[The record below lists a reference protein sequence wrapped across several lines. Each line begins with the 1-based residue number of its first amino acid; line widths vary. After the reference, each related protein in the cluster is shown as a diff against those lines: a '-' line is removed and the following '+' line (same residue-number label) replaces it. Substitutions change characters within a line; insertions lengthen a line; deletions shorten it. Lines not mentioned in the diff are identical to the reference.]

1 MQQDQPDHTPW
12 YQPRTAEIIQ
22 RGGEGMANSIG
33 QGLQQF
39 GQGIAKGIYE
49 RQARKQKEEEDAKE
63 TKKEHNYYM
72 GIGEK
77 MGFDKT
83 AMQNAGAEGTKGMV
97 EGTIAKQKFEE
108 FAGRIREQKMKE
120 AATARDASAVAQ
132 FQRSATNMT
141 TPMQIPPG
149 TFGPLYRGETIG
161 GPISS
166 EDRFNLMQ
174 KSGVN
179 PDDQYKLMRAYGE
192 GAQGNDPTK
201 AMFAKAAV
209 MNAEN
214 SVDEAKLRREVFAR
228 GGGNKP
234 TVTVEDV
241 VNGKKVRRQLTDEQF
256 ADWQGSN
263 PDKATQ
269 TLTAKLTELR
279 AAKAA
284 GKTTVDL
291 DQLMGGGVD
300 LSPWWGGKP
309 IDLGIKYLETKLGTA
324 PASADYKT
332 PEDVRAAYKAGNL
345 SREDATKILTE
356 QFKL

>member
-1 MQQDQPDHTPW
+1 MPYAPGIQSVPFRADMSGWGNALMQF
-12 YQPRTAEIIQ
+12 
-22 RGGEGMANSIG
+22 IG
-33 QGLQQF
+33 D
-39 GQGIAKGIYE
+39 
-49 RQARKQKEEEDAKE
+49 KQKREEQVKADAKSHKTYIAMGEQLGLDAKE
-63 TKKEHNYYM
+63 LN
-72 GIGEK
+72 
-77 MGFDKT
+77 
-83 AMQNAGAEGTKGMV
+83 NAGLEGATGMV
-97 EGTIAKQKFEE
+97 KGFIAKQEIE
-108 FAGRIREQKMKE
+108 RGIQQLAAANQKMQQEQYAFQQQKQ
-120 AATARDASAVAQ
+120 DAGAIAQ

-174 KSGVN
+174 KSGMN

-256 ADWQGSN
+256 DAWQGSN

-269 TLTAKLTELR
+269 TLNAKLTELR

>member
-1 MQQDQPDHTPW
+1 MPYAPGIQSVPFRADMSGWGNALMQF
-12 YQPRTAEIIQ
+12 
-22 RGGEGMANSIG
+22 IG
-33 QGLQQF
+33 D
-39 GQGIAKGIYE
+39 
-49 RQARKQKEEEDAKE
+49 KQKREEQVKADAKSHKTYIAMGEQLGLDAKE
-63 TKKEHNYYM
+63 LN
-72 GIGEK
+72 
-77 MGFDKT
+77 
-83 AMQNAGAEGTKGMV
+83 NAGLEGATGMV
-97 EGTIAKQKFEE
+97 KGFIAKQEIE
-108 FAGRIREQKMKE
+108 RGIQQFAAANQKMQQEQYAFQQQKQQ
-120 AATARDASAVAQ
+120 ADAIAQ

-174 KSGVN
+174 KFGVN

-241 VNGKKVRRQLTDEQF
+241 VNGKKVRRQLTNEQF
-256 ADWQGSN
+256 DAWQGSN

-269 TLTAKLTELR
+269 TLNAKLTELR

-309 IDLGIKYLETKLGTA
+309 IDDGIKYLETKLGTA

>member
-1 MQQDQPDHTPW
+1 VPFRADMSGWGNALMQF
-12 YQPRTAEIIQ
+12 
-22 RGGEGMANSIG
+22 IG
-33 QGLQQF
+33 D
-39 GQGIAKGIYE
+39 
-49 RQARKQKEEEDAKE
+49 KQKREEQVKADAKSHKTYIAMGEQLGLDAKE
-63 TKKEHNYYM
+63 LN
-72 GIGEK
+72 
-77 MGFDKT
+77 
-83 AMQNAGAEGTKGMV
+83 NAGLEGATGMV
-97 EGTIAKQKFEE
+97 KGFIAKQEIE
-108 FAGRIREQKMKE
+108 RGIQQLAAANQKMQQEQYAFQQQKQ
-120 AATARDASAVAQ
+120 DAGAIAQ

-174 KSGVN
+174 KSGMN

-256 ADWQGSN
+256 DAWQGSN

-269 TLTAKLTELR
+269 TLNAKLTELR